1 MRLEAVAVSADF
13 IFRGARGLGNQNGNG
28 LKEEDEGGR
37 EDEQVTSNPLT
48 SALTNNTSPDDG
60 SNDQNNVKKKKRKKK
75 KKKAKDEMV
84 SPVNGV
90 RESLT
95 ITETNE
101 AVGDGSVVKKRKK
114 DKAFMN
120 LISDTREPTEVVRE
134 LEAGSHET
142 ENSPSTQHKRKKK
155 KKMEKER
162 GK

>member
-13 IFRGARGLGNQNGNG
+13 IFRGARGLENQNGNG
-28 LKEEDEGGR
+28 SKEEDEGGR

-48 SALTNNTSPDDG
+48 SALTNNTSPQD
-60 SNDQNNVKKKKRKKK
+60 DQNNVKKKKRKKKK

-95 ITETNE
+95 INE
-101 AVGDGSVVKKRKK
+101 EVGDGSVVKKRKK

-134 LEAGSHET
+134 LEAASHET
-142 ENSPSTQHKRKKK
+142 LANSPSTKHKRKKK